1 MNTSLRL
8 QQIAARGHHV
18 IEKNPNLRWSPPLD
32 LSLGDTSVQV
42 CLRWQDDRLYLSLA
56 GPVNQ
61 LELAYLEA
69 FAELASK
76 LNWAKLQVLG
86 TRELES
92 FLRDNNSTPAHDL
105 DLTIPPGLWLEQLRA
120 HLLSPWLYARLNGP
134 SQALQAESSALEL
147 AEWLGRLDEA
157 FWGKR
162 IAPSI
167 SQSRA
172 VGLIPLSRGHEVRWY
187 FPANADANNAR
198 ELCQALEQSLR
209 ARGLTVKVVA
219 ES

>member
-1 MNTSLRL
+1 MNNSLRL
-8 QQIAARGHHV
+8 QQIAARGHHLV
-18 IEKNPNLRWSPPLD
+18 EKKPDQRWGSPIE
-32 LSLGDTSVQV
+32 LSFGATNTSLS
-42 CLRWQDDRLYLSLA
+42 LRWQDDKLFLNLE
-56 GPVNQ
+56 GPVDE
-61 LELAYLEA
+61 LERAYLEA

-92 FLRDNNSTPAHDL
+92 FLRDNNSAPAHAQDL
-105 DLTIPPGLWLEQLRA
+105 SQPPGLWLEKLRT
-120 HLLSPWLYARLNGP
+120 HLLSPWLSARLYGP
-134 SQALQAESSALEL
+134 SQALHADTTALEL

-172 VGLIPLSRGHEVRWY
+172 IGLIPMSQGQELRWY
-187 FPANADANNAR
+187 FPANADATSAR
-198 ELCQALEQSLR
+198 ELCRVLEQTFH
-209 ARGLTVKVVA
+209 ARGLAVKVVA

>member
-1 MNTSLRL
+1 MNNSLRL
-8 QQIAARGHHV
+8 QQIAARGHHLV
-18 IEKNPNLRWSPPLD
+18 EKKPDQRWSAPIELRF
-32 LSLGDTSVQV
+32 GTKAANVFV
-42 CLRWQDDRLYLSLA
+42 RWQDDKLFLSLSA
-56 GPVNQ
+56 AIDEV
-61 LELAYLEA
+61 ERAYLEA

-92 FLRDNNSTPAHDL
+92 FLRDHNSAPAHTQEL
-105 DLTIPPGLWLEQLRA
+105 SHPPGLWLEKLRS
-120 HLLSPWLYARLNGP
+120 HLLTPWLSARLHGP
-134 SQALQAESSALEL
+134 SQALHTAMTALDL
-147 AEWLGRLDEA
+147 ADWAGRLDEA

-172 VGLIPLSRGHEVRWY
+172 VGLIPLGQGQELRWY
-187 FPANADANNAR
+187 FPANAEAVSAR
-198 ELCQALEQSLR
+198 ELCLVLEQTFHE
-209 ARGLTVKVVA
+209 RGLTVKVVA